1 MAQNTPGPPAQDM
14 GLFDTFNTH
23 DVSTAPTSEREDPLT
38 LDDIGDFLNNEVN
51 IKEEL
56 PIGSMNENTDMG
68 DLVDQVIVPQVMNM
82 KTENEDIIEEVLQLD
97 SDGAPIFQ
105 ANQVEQAEQPNAG
118 ALRIRSFAM
127 DPDSLCVLPS
137 NPPSSSVNQMTES
150 SSGSNDIQSSSEH
163 VLVNHDYAAPD
174 NNSGLW
180 QSSNIQPNYPTSDVN
195 ISTMPA
201 PNVMVAQSEFYPGDL
216 DRDGVELI
224 NPPANNQFNANAG
237 TALSFPYISMQV
249 FFWHITCLS
258 ISKKQNGLLFVPT
271 EHL

>member
-14 GLFDTFNTH
+14 MGLFDSFNTH

-51 IKEEL
+51 IKEEP
-56 PIGSMNENTDMG
+56 PIGSMNENRDMG

-137 NPPSSSVNQMTES
+137 NPPSSSVNQMAES

-216 DRDGVELI
+216 DRDGVDVI
-224 NPPANNQFNANAG
+224 NPPLNNQLSANAG
-237 TALSFPYISMQV
+237 TALSFPYITMQV
-249 FFWHITCLS
+249 FFG
-258 ISKKQNGLLFVPT
+258 QNRPLYR
-271 EHL
+271 